1 MANQAFQESLFV
13 IHGSLPTVETGWNKG
28 WCRRA
33 LVMGK
38 MLAPRPVKLRDKDR
52 GTLGVNVNLL
62 TDRLSI
68 CLRRETER
76 VASWREHRALSAWTA
91 SGFTTQERRQLF
103 SGPKVTEPSTTTVP
117 AFFPAPLATNG
128 KVSSQDLPESGG
140 LVTDTL
146 CFQYPA

>member
-1 MANQAFQESLFV
+1 
-13 IHGSLPTVETGWNKG
+13 
-28 WCRRA
+28 
-33 LVMGK
+33 MGK
-38 MLAPRPVKLRDKDR
+38 MLAPRPMKLRDKDR

-68 CLRRETER
+68 CLRRETEQ

-91 SGFTTQERRQLF
+91 SGFTAQERRQLF

-128 KVSSQDLPESGG
+128 KVSLQDPPESGG
-140 LVTDTL
+140 LVTDTP

>member
-1 MANQAFQESLFV
+1 
-13 IHGSLPTVETGWNKG
+13 
-28 WCRRA
+28 
-33 LVMGK
+33 MGK
-38 MLAPRPVKLRDKDR
+38 MLAPRPMKLRDKDR

-91 SGFTTQERRQLF
+91 SGFTAQERRQLF

-117 AFFPAPLATNG
+117 AFFLHPWLPME
-128 KVSSQDLPESGG
+128 KSHRKIPQSQE
-140 LVTDTL
+140 
-146 CFQYPA
+146 AW